1 MKLRKRKRKQW
12 VEKGTGDVAPVAKQ
26 EQQYY
31 AHEYQTGP
39 AEMLA
44 VDKPVEM
51 VGSRYVAELPG
62 SHGVE

>member
-1 MKLRKRKRKQW
+1 MKLRKRKQG
-12 VEKGTGDVAPVAKQ
+12 VEKGAGDVHPVPAQ
-26 EQQYY
+26 EKEYY
-31 AHEYQTGP
+31 AHEYQVGP

-62 SHGVE
+62 SHRVE